1 MKIAIVSFALL
12 LCAQAYAADPCPPL
26 EWCSA
31 PQQQPDV
38 ARLQQ
43 QIDQMRSEAEM
54 ERSLDNI
61 RREEARWERVQRDM
75 DLQEQID
82 RQRTGP
88 LFNLPGAPAR

>member
-26 EWCSA
+26 EWCGS
-31 PQQQPDV
+31 QQQPDT

-43 QIDQMRSEAEM
+43 QIDKLRSDAEL

-82 RQRTGP
+82 RQQTGP
-88 LFNLPGAPAR
+88 LFNLPGMPAR

>member
-1 MKIAIVSFALL
+1 MKTAIAVALTL

-26 EWCSA
+26 EWCGF
-31 PQQQPDV
+31 PQQQPDT

-43 QIDQMRSEAEM
+43 QIDRLRSDAEM

-61 RREEARWERVQRDM
+61 RREEARWEQVQHDM
-75 DLQEQID
+75 DVQEQLD

-88 LFNLPGAPAR
+88 LFNLPGMPAR